1 MKAIREGINF
11 VIPMT
16 IVKMLSW
23 KMIETRATGSK
34 SLDIEKLKSITQYNV
49 RFHNYLIILFRA
61 VLQQMN
67 QSKSSGESLR
77 ASTMKRDLFT

>member
-11 VIPMT
+11 VIPIT

-49 RFHNYLIILFRA
+49 RFLIII
-61 VLQQMN
+61 
-67 QSKSSGESLR
+67 
-77 ASTMKRDLFT
+77 